1 MVDAP
6 SSGSRRGIAAGAAL
20 RAISIVIAIPR

>member
-6 SSGSRRGIAAGAAL
+6 SSGSRRGIAGAAL